1 MEKNNPINS
10 YADEL
15 STRIWKTKGSRFN
28 AARRLSN
35 KNQLFITSISIL
47 SIYGVIIP
55 IIQIIFAPFQCL
67 KLNNWFTFISIFLSI
82 FILVLSLLE
91 GSKNY
96 QVKAERLYNNATKL
110 ATIYKHLEYLKA
122 CNLESSNLESSN
134 LEKELKNILNEYDRA
149 IESCPENHDTKDYE
163 LFKAQHRREFK
174 INILKAKWNIFKGY
188 IQDYWLYYLFIIVPP
203 SAAVL
208 VVYRFFNCS

>member
-35 KNQLFITSISIL
+35 KNQLSITSISIL

-55 IIQIIFAPFQCL
+55 IIQIIFASSQCL

-110 ATIYKHLEYLKA
+110 ATIYRDLEYLKA
-122 CNLESSNLESSN
+122 RNLEHSNLE
-134 LEKELKNILNEYDRA
+134 EKLKNILNEYDRA

-174 INILKAKWNIFKGY
+174 INILEAKWNIFKGY